1 MRGNLLWDALQNPSR
16 KYERELRHLKLSAEE
31 VFLECLTVID
41 EVKENPKLASF
52 RMESLWD
59 SVFCDLRDLD
69 LGDADDRELGF
80 GASVIV
86 YSVLMVVSMCRG
98 VYYTQLA
105 MSLINQICNHSEDV
119 YNRLHD
125 DFMTNVWRLGE
136 ERLRDYV
143 QEYIASDELW
153 LSDDIMENLRDI
165 PILSVVVS
173 ESKNQPESEGKQ
185 LSRLTNRQ
193 QIILFEKLL
202 NIPLT
207 TEYTNISALSKF
219 LSKVSGNSPDS
230 IRQRIMKGIDYDDEQ
245 VKKDVEILATLLEP
259 ISVEIAKKMRER

>member
-1 MRGNLLWDALQNPSR
+1 
-16 KYERELRHLKLSAEE
+16 
-31 VFLECLTVID
+31 
-41 EVKENPKLASF
+41 
-52 RMESLWD
+52 
-59 SVFCDLRDLD
+59 
-69 LGDADDRELGF
+69 
-80 GASVIV
+80 
-86 YSVLMVVSMCRG
+86 
-98 VYYTQLA
+98 
-105 MSLINQICNHSEDV
+105 
-119 YNRLHD
+119 
-125 DFMTNVWRLGE
+125 MTNVWRLGE

-193 QIILFEKLL
+193 QIILFEMLL